1 MTPTALNQSLNQLV
15 AAFKTD
21 LNRRDFLKGQL
32 KSLLL
37 ATAGTAVLSGLRQA
51 TASSIPDLAVATGE
65 QGPAVRTAV
74 QLLGGMAAFVKPG
87 QKVVIKPNMSFAS
100 GSEMGANTHPFVVKE
115 LVAMCK
121 EAGAARVRV
130 LDNPLRATELCIE
143 NVRSAC
149 DVFNE
154 NLVHGIKN
162 RELFKETAIPQGV
175 TMKQTDVML
184 DALASDVLIAA
195 PTAKSHGS
203 TGVSLS
209 MKGMM
214 GLIYDRRIMH
224 SKYDLSTSIV
234 DLATLLKPDLVVVDA
249 TRVLSTNGPSGPG
262 KVIPAET
269 IIASRDMVAADALA
283 VQMFEWYGQR
293 MAPRQ
298 VKHIRL
304 AHERGIGRMDIEKLS
319 IQKVRA

>member
-1 MTPTALNQSLNQLV
+1 MTPTILNQSLTQLI
-15 AAFKTD
+15 AAFKTN

-32 KSLLL
+32 KSLLI
-37 ATAGTAVLSGLRQA
+37 ATAGTTVLSSLRPA
-51 TASSIPDLAVATGE
+51 TASSIPDLAVATGD
-65 QGPAVRTAV
+65 QGPAVRKAV

-100 GSEMGANTHPFVVKE
+100 STDGANTHPLVVKE

-130 LDNPLRATELCIE
+130 LDNPLRATELCVE
-143 NVRSAC
+143 GVRSAC

-162 RELFKETAIPQGV
+162 PEMFKETAIPKGV

-184 DALASDVLIAA
+184 DVLTSDVLIAA

-249 TRVLSTNGPSGPG
+249 TRVLSTNGPGGPG
-262 KVIPAET
+262 KILPAGT

-293 MAPRQ
+293 LAPRQ

-304 AHERGIGRMDIEKLS
+304 AHERGIGRMDVDKLS
-319 IQKVRA
+319 IQKARA